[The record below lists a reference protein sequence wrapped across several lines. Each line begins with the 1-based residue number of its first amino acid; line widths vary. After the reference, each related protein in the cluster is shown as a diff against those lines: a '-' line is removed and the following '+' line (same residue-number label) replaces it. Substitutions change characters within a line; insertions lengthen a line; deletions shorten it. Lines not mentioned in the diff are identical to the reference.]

1 LLTVSFYFRLC
12 ISNAA
17 ERRKPSVKN
26 SWDQG
31 DQIGWFFARWV
42 MFTLCSFFNY
52 PSSRHFRVLFPT
64 VKVMQ
69 QFWQKWV
76 GPHCWA
82 IFSQTH
88 LVTLL
93 EMENDSNLI
102 QSRKEKEL
110 LSELLIW
117 SDVDNDILNPC
128 SFWRVEGNPF
138 L

>member
-52 PSSRHFRVLFPT
+52 PSSRHFGVLFPQLRLCNNFGKNRLGCT
-64 VKVMQ
+64 LCDFFTNSSGHPVSDHRNPERPEQ
-69 QFWQKWV
+69 GDQI
-76 GPHCWA
+76 GRIIACWA
-82 IFSQTH
+82 IVYFGH
-88 LVTLL
+88 YYKL
-93 EMENDSNLI
+93 
-102 QSRKEKEL
+102 
-110 LSELLIW
+110 
-117 SDVDNDILNPC
+117 
-128 SFWRVEGNPF
+128 
-138 L
+138 